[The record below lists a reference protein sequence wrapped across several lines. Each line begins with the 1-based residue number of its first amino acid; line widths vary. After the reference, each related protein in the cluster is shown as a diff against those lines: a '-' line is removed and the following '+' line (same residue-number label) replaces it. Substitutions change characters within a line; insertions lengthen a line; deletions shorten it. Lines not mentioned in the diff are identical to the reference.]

1 MSLPTGV
8 STTHSRVAEILPV
21 PVGHELLSC
30 LRRWAIPFE
39 FDRETAQLLLDEGTE
54 EDRAGI
60 WQAFLKAIQSDTK
73 LPITIAQPGRF
84 AFSAYVRDALVEDWL
99 ITEEDRQI
107 FSRLNERL
115 AGHFEQRWQA
125 TLAREIDA
133 EPSSDTSLPGDTLYL
148 EQSLYHQFAAD
159 PEIAFERFEQLF
171 GEYEW
176 MNAAAVCD
184 RLVTIARAYE
194 DRLPAGRRFWLNYYK
209 GKVYDV
215 MARAPGADG
224 RAALDHRADERRA
237 LVRLLA
243 DINQASF
250 GGDERTELA
259 ATINV
264 QLGNIALLDGRLA
277 DAAAHLEAA
286 SQGFAQIGSF
296 PQEIAALN
304 NLGLVL
310 LQQRRLE
317 DAVRHYDM
325 LRQRLLAGHGDDSY
339 SLAVASLNLGNAY
352 AEVAARR
359 EVDAA
364 SFDEVEQLARKAAD
378 QFKQAFD
385 EFEQSGFAYGQGLAA
400 ATLGRWFLLR
410 GEYEEAIAFLR
421 AALRFLPSDSEEHK
435 EVEQWLN
442 IAQQR
447 QTTHPE
453 PEEQVNLPELTD
465 VQRLAMMY
473 QFSRHVHHPHSLLAI
488 EYEYQATWRELQT
501 LAVAGTA
508 QSESA
513 AQLQQA
519 VMLFN
524 AGRFRESLARLEEA
538 ARLARREGNERT
550 GLQALALAP
559 SAWECLGDLPRSVE
573 AATRLL
579 ARARQLGSADY
590 EMRAGFRLA
599 NGLAIIDGRG
609 RWPEFS
615 AVLLEGLSA
624 ARQLGNPFY
633 EVYHLLTLGDC
644 AWKAGQMEQGYGWL
658 QDALNRL
665 GADVEQEHFFR
676 TAIYQSL
683 SGRMRKSGNYTE
695 ALRYAQIAVG
705 EAQRTDNPFYLASA
719 GLALAEADLARGEAT
734 AALQGVEKLL
744 LQARERQWSG
754 IEQQAE
760 YLRSEAFLQ
769 LRLAESAHA
778 AVSRSLML
786 ARASKMRE
794 AEVRC
799 LINLGQALAAQGRLD
814 EARHTLSS
822 ARSLSQE
829 RNYADHFT
837 QADAL
842 LQSITAHGATP

>member
-21 PVGHELLSC
+21 PVGPELLSC

-39 FDRETAQLLLDEGTE
+39 FDREMAQMLLDDRTE
-54 EDRAGI
+54 EERSGI
-60 WQAFLKAIQSDTK
+60 WRSFLQAIQGDAK
-73 LPITIAQPGRF
+73 LPIAIAQPGRF
-84 AFSAYVRDALVEDWL
+84 AFSAYVRDALVENWL
-99 ITEEDRQI
+99 ATEADRQI
-107 FSRLNERL
+107 YARLNERL
-115 AGHFEQRWQA
+115 ADYFEQRWQA
-125 TLAREIDA
+125 TLACETDA
-133 EPSSDTSLPGDTLYL
+133 EPLLETSNAGDTFYL

-159 PEIAFERFEQLF
+159 SETAFERFERLF
-171 GEYEW
+171 EEYEW

-209 GKVYDV
+209 GKVFDV

-224 RAALDHRADERRA
+224 RAALNHRADERRA
-237 LVRLLA
+237 LTRLLD

-250 GGDERTELA
+250 GGNERTELA

-277 DAAAHLEAA
+277 DAAGHLEAA

-296 PQEIAALN
+296 HQEIAALN

-325 LRQRLLAGHGDDSY
+325 LRQRLLAEHGDDSY

-359 EVDAA
+359 EVNAA
-364 SFDEVEQLARKAAD
+364 GFDEVEQLAHKAAD

-410 GEYEEAIAFLR
+410 GEYEDAIAFLR
-421 AALRFLPSDSEEHK
+421 AALQLLPSDSEERN
-435 EVEQWLN
+435 EVEQWLD

-488 EYEYQATWRELQT
+488 EHEYQATWRELQT
-501 LAVAGTA
+501 LAVAGAA

-519 VMLFN
+519 VKLFN
-524 AGRFRESLARLEEA
+524 AGRFQESLARLEEA
-538 ARLARREGNERT
+538 ARLARSEDNERIE
-550 GLQALALAP
+550 LQALAWAP
-559 SAWECLGDLPRSVE
+559 SAWECLGDLPRSME

-579 ARARQLGSADY
+579 ARARQVGSADY
-590 EMRAGFRLA
+590 EMRAGVRLA
-599 NGLAIIDGRG
+599 SGLAVIDGRG
-609 RWPEFS
+609 RWPEIS
-615 AVLLEGLSA
+615 AVLLEGLST
-624 ARQLGNPFY
+624 ARQLGNAFY

-644 AWKAGQMEQGYGWL
+644 AWKAGHMEQGYGWL

-676 TAIYQSL
+676 TVIYQSF
-683 SGRMRKSGNYTE
+683 SGWMRTNGNLAE
-695 ALRYAQIAVG
+695 ALRFAQIAVG
-705 EAQRTDNPFYLASA
+705 EAQRTDNPFYLARA
-719 GLALAEADLARGEAT
+719 RLALAEVDLARGEAT

-744 LQARERQWSG
+744 LQAREQQWSG

-769 LRLAESAHA
+769 LGLTESAHA

-786 ARASKMRE
+786 ARASKVHE

-799 LINLGQALAAQGRLD
+799 LINLGRALAAQGRLD
-814 EARHTLSS
+814 EGRHTLSS

-829 RNYADHFT
+829 RNYADHFA
-837 QADAL
+837 QAEAL
-842 LQSITAHGATP
+842 LQTITAQGATP